1 MSEMLTCDTSVILG
15 KFAQLGVNQMVKVH
29 KAAFANENKVL
40 VKEARLQLS
49 GVTARS
55 KTGYSARRK
64 GWTKESTLERG
75 IRSKVD
81 ANGERGM
88 VHIMGDF
95 RLKWFEKGT
104 EDRFTRE
111 DVYKGRM
118 RATRFFAHSVST
130 AKNAMEDAFCKT
142 VARAVKSRVK

>member
-15 KFAQLGVNQMVKVH
+15 KFAQLGVNQMVRVH

-95 RLKWFEKGT
+95 RLKWFEMGT

>member
-1 MSEMLTCDTSVILG
+1 MSEMLICDTSVILG
-15 KFAQLGVNQMVKVH
+15 KFAQLGVNQMVRVH

-40 VKEARLQLS
+40 VKEARLQLA

-95 RLKWFEKGT
+95 RLKWFEMGT
-104 EDRFTRE
+104 EDRYRKGDSYT
-111 DVYKGRM
+111 GRM

-130 AKNAMEDAFCKT
+130 AQRAMEDAFSKT
-142 VARAVKSRVK
+142 VARAVISRTK

>member
-1 MSEMLTCDTSVILG
+1 MSEMLICDTSVILG
-15 KFAQLGVNQMVKVH
+15 KFAQLGVNQMVRVH

-40 VKEARLQLS
+40 VKEARLQLA

-104 EDRFTRE
+104 EDRYHSNGAWT
-111 DVYKGRM
+111 GRM
-118 RATRFFAHSVST
+118 KDKRFFARSVNTSRRL
-130 AKNAMEDAFCKT
+130 MEDAFNKT
-142 VARAVKSRVK
+142 VARAVISRTK

>member
-15 KFAQLGVNQMVKVH
+15 KFAQLGVNQMVRVH

-95 RLKWFEKGT
+95 RLKWFEMGT
-104 EDRFTRE
+104 EDRYRKGDAYT
-111 DVYKGRM
+111 GRM
-118 RATRFFAHSVST
+118 RATRFFAHSVS
-130 AKNAMEDAFCKT
+130 AAQRAMEDAFSKT
-142 VARAVKSRVK
+142 VARAVISRTK

>member
-1 MSEMLTCDTSVILG
+1 MSEMLTCETSVILG
-15 KFAQLGVNQMVKVH
+15 KFAQLGVSSMVKVH
-29 KAAFANENKVL
+29 KAAFASANRVL
-40 VKEARLQLS
+40 MKEARLQLS

-95 RLKWFEKGT
+95 RLKWFEMGT
-104 EDRFTRE
+104 EDRYRKGDAYT
-111 DVYKGRM
+111 GRM

-130 AKNAMEDAFCKT
+130 AKHAMEDAFTKT
-142 VARAVKSRVK
+142 VARAVISRTK

>member
-15 KFAQLGVNQMVKVH
+15 KFAKLGVNQMVRVH

-95 RLKWFEKGT
+95 RLKWFEMGT

>member
-1 MSEMLTCDTSVILG
+1 
-15 KFAQLGVNQMVKVH
+15 
-29 KAAFANENKVL
+29 
-40 VKEARLQLS
+40 
-49 GVTARS
+49 VTARS

-95 RLKWFEKGT
+95 RLKWFEMGT
-104 EDRFTRE
+104 EDRYRKGDAYT
-111 DVYKGRM
+111 GRM

-130 AKNAMEDAFCKT
+130 AKHAMEDAFTKT
-142 VARAVKSRVK
+142 VARAVISRTK